1 MANKKELTK
10 SERKALAIKLR
21 KLKDVSI
28 TDRKRKMY
36 EYKYGL
42 VDGVIKS
49 NQVTG
54 KKFKVT
60 GEAVRL
66 VIKQVEELLN
76 K

>member
-1 MANKKELTK
+1 MANIKELTK
-10 SERKALAIKLR
+10 TERKALAIKLR

-42 VDGVIKS
+42 VDGIIKS

-66 VIKQVEELLN
+66 VIKQVEELLT